1 MAFCINCGQQ
11 VDGGTRICRHCGTD
25 TQTGQ
30 RGAGPQEYVPPRPYA
45 WASDSLTGRPAPPQP
60 VRQQPP
66 QFQPTQFQPQQYAP
80 PPAPVPYANQ
90 GIQSGYGYN
99 YRCPNCGTNA
109 HPRIEEKISQ
119 GGWIVFAIL
128 LVVFFPLF
136 WVGLLMKE
144 KYQVCPVCR
153 VQFA

>member
-11 VDGGTRICRHCGTD
+11 IGPGTRICRFCGTD

-30 RGAGPQEYVPPRPYA
+30 RGAAPQPDYVPPKPYA
-45 WASDSLTGRPAPPQP
+45 WASDSLTGKPAPSQPARPQ
-60 VRQQPP
+60 VQ
-66 QFQPTQFQPQQYAP
+66 QFQAQNYAP
-80 PPAPVPYANQ
+80 PVPVVPYGNP
-90 GIQSGYGYN
+90 GVVGGYGYN
-99 YRCPNCGTNA
+99 YRCPNCGTTA

-128 LVVFFPLF
+128 LVVFFPIF
-136 WVGLLMKE
+136 WIGLLMKE